1 MVLKLDRGEARG
13 KESNKSE
20 IAFEQTR
27 DTSLW
32 DRFMEVARMIR
43 LCAALLTLLTLATPS
58 QAEPLDLARLE
69 TVLASGK
76 LGKVT
81 SVIVE
86 QGGEIKYEK
95 YFGKGGPEVRNDI
108 RSAAKSITALAI
120 GQAIGDGTIGSVDDR
135 PWALLMPPANGPRSE
150 ITLRD
155 LLTMSSALDC
165 NDWTPKSPGNEE
177 KMYPKRVWRDFALQI
192 PVAKNYARDYKG
204 MGRFSYCTAGAFLLG
219 QYLQERSGI
228 RFDQFVEQRLFAPLG
243 IGAVKWKRSPSGEVQ
258 SGGQLEIRARD
269 LVPLGRLVLNGGTYE
284 GTRLVPAPWI
294 DEMLTPHVR
303 ATGIDDYGYLWW
315 LRAFRSA
322 ERSVT
327 GWYMSGNGGNKVVIL
342 PELDAVIVVTATNYN
357 KPDMHQITTD
367 IVERAVLPAL
377 LATPS
382 GE

>member
-1 MVLKLDRGEARG
+1 
-13 KESNKSE
+13 
-20 IAFEQTR
+20 
-27 DTSLW
+27 
-32 DRFMEVARMIR
+32 MIR
-43 LCAALLTLLTLATPS
+43 LCAALLTLLTLSTPS
-58 QAEPLDLARLE
+58 QAEPLNLSRLE
-69 TVLASGK
+69 TVIADGK

-120 GQAIGDGTIGSVDDR
+120 GQAIGDGTIR
-135 PWALLMPPANGPRSE
+135 PWALLMPQANGPKGE

-192 PVAKNYARDYKG
+192 RVANNYVRDAKG
-204 MGRFSYCTAGAFLLG
+204 FGRFSYCTAGAFLLG

-228 RFDQFVEQRLFAPLG
+228 RFDHFVEQRLFAPLG

-269 LVPLGRLVLNGGTYE
+269 LVPLGRLVLNGGIYE
-284 GTRLVPAPWI
+284 GTRLVPAAWI

-315 LRAFRSA
+315 LRAFRSG

-342 PELDAVIVVTATNYN
+342 PELNAVIVVTTTNYN

-377 LATPS
+377 LAKPAA
-382 GE
+382 E

>member
-1 MVLKLDRGEARG
+1 MVMVTEI
-13 KESNKSE
+13 NKSE
-20 IAFEQTR
+20 IASNQAS
-27 DTSLW
+27 DTSV
-32 DRFMEVARMIR
+32 RNAYMEVARMIR
-43 LCAALLTLLTLATPS
+43 LCAALMTLLTLATPA
-58 QAEPLDLARLE
+58 QAETLDLARLE
-69 TVLASGK
+69 TILASGK

-86 QGGEIKYEK
+86 QGGIIKYEK

-120 GQAIGDGTIGSVDDR
+120 GQAIGDGTIDSVDDR
-135 PWALLMPPANGPRSE
+135 PWALLMPQANGPKGE

-192 PVAKNYARDYKG
+192 PVAKDYVRDTKG
-204 MGRFSYCTAGAFLLG
+204 FGRFSYCTAGAFLLG

-228 RFDQFVEQRLFAPLG
+228 RFDHFVEQRLFAPLG

-269 LVPLGRLVLNGGTYE
+269 LVPLGRLVLNGGIYE
-284 GTRLVPAPWI
+284 GTRLVPAAWI
-294 DEMLTPHVR
+294 DEMLIPHVR

-342 PELDAVIVVTATNYN
+342 PELDAVIVMTATN
-357 KPDMHQITTD
+357 
-367 IVERAVLPAL
+367 
-377 LATPS
+377 
-382 GE
+382 